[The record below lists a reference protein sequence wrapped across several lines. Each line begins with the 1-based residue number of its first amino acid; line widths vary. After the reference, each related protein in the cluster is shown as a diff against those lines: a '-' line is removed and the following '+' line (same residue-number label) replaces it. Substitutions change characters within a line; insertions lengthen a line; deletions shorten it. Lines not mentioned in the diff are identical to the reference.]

1 MMTHR
6 LQNGPEPPLP
16 NLLNYHPGPGDSKT
30 IRFSPEEM
38 CGGFIYAGCVE
49 YTQDSTVEVASDEEK
64 QTVRLEPLIQGTFV
78 KC

>member
-16 NLLNYHPGPGDSKT
+16 NLLNYDPGPGDNKT

-38 CGGFIYAGCVE
+38 CGGFIYAGCAE
-49 YTQDSTVEVASDEEK
+49 YTQT
-64 QTVRLEPLIQGTFV
+64 PL
-78 KC
+78 